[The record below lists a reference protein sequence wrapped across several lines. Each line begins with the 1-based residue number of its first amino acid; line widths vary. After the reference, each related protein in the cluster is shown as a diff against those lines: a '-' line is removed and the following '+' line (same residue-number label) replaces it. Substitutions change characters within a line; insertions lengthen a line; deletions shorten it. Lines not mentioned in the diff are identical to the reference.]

1 MKNKHRALP
10 LALAVGFATALGAGA
25 ANAESVQAKL
35 TGFNEVPSV
44 STTGNAHFKARID
57 DRSSSISWK
66 LEYADLQADATQAH
80 IHFASRHVNGGI
92 VVWLCGSATNPG
104 PAGTPVCPVRG
115 GTVSGTITAANVIA
129 SSMAPQQ
136 FPANGFAQL
145 VDAIRA
151 GATYANV
158 HTTLSP
164 GGEIRGQ
171 LGRKDKDHDHDHHH
185 HGHGR

>member
-1 MKNKHRALP
+1 MKNTHRALT
-10 LALAVGFATALGAGA
+10 LALAAAGLATTLGAGTA
-25 ANAESVQAKL
+25 SAETIQAKL

-44 STTGNAHFKARID
+44 STTGNAHFRARIN
-57 DRSSSISWK
+57 DRASSISWE
-66 LEYADLQADATQAH
+66 LEYAGLQADATQAH

-115 GTVSGTITAANVIA
+115 GTLSGTITAANVIA
-129 SSMAPQQ
+129 SSMTPQQ
-136 FPANGFAQL
+136 FPANGFDQL

-158 HTTLSP
+158 HTVLSP

-171 LGRKDKDHDHDHHH
+171 LGRKDHDHDHHH
-185 HGHGR
+185 GHGR